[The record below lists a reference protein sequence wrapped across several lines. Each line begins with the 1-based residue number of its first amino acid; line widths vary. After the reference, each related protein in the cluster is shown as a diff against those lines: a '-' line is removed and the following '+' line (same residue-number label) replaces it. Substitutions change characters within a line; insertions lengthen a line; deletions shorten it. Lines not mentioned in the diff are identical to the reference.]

1 MQNSQLSKR
10 LDSLDILR
18 GLDIFFLVAFEP
30 LFIWILSKTAL
41 AQTAVGG
48 FLKTQL
54 SHCAWE
60 GFSFYD
66 VIMPLFLFM
75 TGAAIPFS
83 LRKYDTSFKSYLR
96 IFRRVLLLFV
106 LGMVVQGGLL
116 SLDVHRFRL
125 YSNTLQ
131 AIGAAIS

>member
-75 TGAAIPFS
+75 TGAAACRGRTANGRSANTTI
-83 LRKYDTSFKSYLR
+83 T
-96 IFRRVLLLFV
+96 
-106 LGMVVQGGLL
+106 LGL
-116 SLDVHRFRL
+116 
-125 YSNTLQ
+125 
-131 AIGAAIS
+131 